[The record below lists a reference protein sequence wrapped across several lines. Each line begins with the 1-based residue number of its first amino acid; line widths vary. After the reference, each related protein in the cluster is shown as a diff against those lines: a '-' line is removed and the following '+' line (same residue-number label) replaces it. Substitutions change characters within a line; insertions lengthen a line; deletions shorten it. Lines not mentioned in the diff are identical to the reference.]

1 MKKIIKLTESDLA
14 RIVKKVLKEENYS
27 EEDLPYTHPKTGD
40 SCKVKVALF
49 KPAAEKGEMKYH
61 AVLVCDYYGDEMI
74 TATLP
79 VIKNSFEEVSDFICK
94 NLDRTYELLDEML
107 GGNEEK
113 IFEKYENPRFKVID
127 KPINC
132 KVSLYDENY

>member
-40 SCKVKVALF
+40 SCKIKVALF

-79 VIKNSFEEVSDFICK
+79 VIKNSFEENMRQICPLFHRYKIKHMAGRK
-94 NLDRTYELLDEML
+94 NNYDYEITFLDESNKSIHL
-107 GGNEEK
+107 SRLASRYTK
-113 IFEKYENPRFKVID
+113 IVF
-127 KPINC
+127 
-132 KVSLYDENY
+132 